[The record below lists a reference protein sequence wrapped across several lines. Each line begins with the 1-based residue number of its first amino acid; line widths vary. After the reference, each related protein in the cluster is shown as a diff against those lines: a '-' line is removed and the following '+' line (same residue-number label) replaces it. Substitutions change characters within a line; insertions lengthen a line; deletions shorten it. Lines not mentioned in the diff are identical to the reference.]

1 MSRTNPRLEV
11 VDRGRST
18 EDYRPGAVGGPARGY
33 GRVDSARTRRR
44 ISQIVVYTLLT
55 IGALI
60 ALLPMLWMLS
70 ASFMPTGEA
79 STYPPHFL
87 PSRITFSHYGE
98 LFTRLNLGRY
108 LFNSALIAFTVTGI
122 SLVINSMA

>member
-1 MSRTNPRLEV
+1 MSRTNPRFVGVE
-11 VDRGRST
+11 GKAT
-18 EDYRPGAVGGPARGY
+18 NDYRLGAVGGSAGGY

-44 ISQIVVYTLLT
+44 ISQIVLYALLI

-79 STYPPHFL
+79 STYPPHL
-87 PSRITFSHYGE
+87 IPTSITFIHYRE

-108 LFNSALIAFTVTGI
+108 LFNSALIAV
-122 SLVINSMA
+122 

>member
-1 MSRTNPRLEV
+1 MSRTNPRFAGVE
-11 VDRGRST
+11 GT
-18 EDYRPGAVGGPARGY
+18 ATNDYLPGAMGVR

-44 ISQIVVYTLLT
+44 ISQIVLYALLI

-79 STYPPHFL
+79 STYPPHL
-87 PSRITFSHYGE
+87 IPSRITFLHYRE

-108 LFNSALIAFTVTGI
+108 LQ
-122 SLVINSMA
+122 